1 MWRLLILPL
10 LLEGCWTDETVSGY
24 AGGVFVLEEMR
35 GGAVSERVTISF
47 PEEGAVVGEAPC
59 NGYRA
64 RQGVPYP
71 WIQVEGLVATKRAC
85 PALDVEAA
93 YFAALRAATLVEA
106 SGGVLI
112 LSDDAGELLVFRQE

>member
-1 MWRLLILPL
+1 MLILPF

-24 AGGVFVLEEMR
+24 ASGVFVLEEMR
-35 GGAVSERVTISF
+35 GVAVSERVTISF

-71 WIQVEGLVATKRAC
+71 WIRVEGIVATKRAC
-85 PALDVEAA
+85 PGLALEAA
-93 YFAALRAATLVEA
+93 YFAALKAATLVEA